1 MQGYHHFGD
10 NGLVI
15 KARTKVTKARSGGID
30 LTEANIGL
38 QTQNSG
44 NEIKFHMD
52 QAMME
57 ELKNARG
64 FVPVIINIQPLKNL
78 AEFLGE

>member
-1 MQGYHHFGD
+1 M
-10 NGLVI
+10 GLP
-15 KARTKVTKARSGGID
+15 RID

-44 NEIKFHMD
+44 NEIKLHMD
-52 QAMME
+52 QAIME